1 MPPRGSAVA
10 QNRAVPYRAWLWLA
24 VILSIAATLLLLS
37 GPAEPWLFVV
47 DAALLVALL
56 GFLRAWRSQRRS

>member
-1 MPPRGSAVA
+1 
-10 QNRAVPYRAWLWLA
+10 VPYRAWLLLA